1 MNKYCIFAKKLLWMF
16 LKKYKLILHLLILA
30 FASYI
35 IHKGAFVVF
44 KINDQNFHYSIEVL
58 YLIFLFFSALLLIL
72 TVKFKKDKFD
82 SIGMFFMLGT
92 FIQMFVYYFVL
103 RPILSDKIH
112 NIRVEK
118 INFFVTFILFLLFQ
132 TILTVRLL
140 NEKR

>member
-1 MNKYCIFAKKLLWMF
+1 
-16 LKKYKLILHLLILA
+16 
-30 FASYI
+30 
-35 IHKGAFVVF
+35 
-44 KINDQNFHYSIEVL
+44 
-58 YLIFLFFSALLLIL
+58 FFSALLLTL

>member
-1 MNKYCIFAKKLLWMF
+1 MF
-16 LKKYKLILHLLILA
+16 LKNYKLILHLLILA
-30 FASYI
+30 FASYV
-35 IHKGAFVVF
+35 IHKGAFYVF
-44 KINDQNFHYSIEVL
+44 EINDQNFYYSVEVL
-58 YLIFLFFSALLLIL
+58 YLIFLFFSVLLLIL

-92 FIQMFVYYFVL
+92 FIQMFLYYFVL

-132 TILTVRLL
+132 TILTIRLL

>member
-1 MNKYCIFAKKLLWMF
+1 MF
-16 LKKYKLILHLLILA
+16 LKNYKLILHLLILA
-30 FASYI
+30 FASYV
-35 IHKGAFVVF
+35 IHKGAFYVF
-44 KINDQNFHYSIEVL
+44 EINDQNFYYSVEVL
-58 YLIFLFFSALLLIL
+58 YLIFLFFSVLLLIL

-92 FIQMFVYYFVL
+92 FIQMFLYYFVL

-118 INFFVTFILFLLFQ
+118 INFLVTFILFLLFQ
-132 TILTVRLL
+132 TILTIRLL

>member
-1 MNKYCIFAKKLLWMF
+1 MF
-16 LKKYKLILHLLILA
+16 LKNYKLILHLFILA

-35 IHKGAFVVF
+35 IHKGVFLIF
-44 KINDQNFHYSIEVL
+44 KINDQNFYYSLEIL
-58 YLIFLFFSALLLIL
+58 YLIFLFFSTLLLVL
-72 TVKFKKDKFD
+72 TVRFKKDKFD

-118 INFFVTFILFLLFQ
+118 FSFFITFILFLLFQ
-132 TILTVRLL
+132 TLLTVRLL

>member
-1 MNKYCIFAKKLLWMF
+1 MHLCKKLFGMF
-16 LKKYKLILHLLILA
+16 LKNYKLILHLHILA

-35 IHKGAFVVF
+35 IHKGVFYIF

-92 FIQMFVYYFVL
+92 FIQMFIYYFVL